1 MGPLRAAGGHRGRP
15 AGPPHP
21 GRRPGAPPAQRRRQP
36 DRRHHPAAPGQPGAH
51 DPADRRPAHPAPQR
65 DAQLRARCLGR
76 REVRA
81 DRAQRRLRGG
91 RAMRARGHGQDHGR
105 GGAQRRDLDD
115 QVLRPLHR
123 RRHRRGYRQGDP
135 AARLDHRDRRSSRD
149 AAHSAGRPAAGR
161 RHQGPGDRGAPPD
174 QRRNRLLL
182 RTEPR
187 PGRLRGLLVDI
198 GPLRELRE
206 FRLLWTGQLIS
217 MTGRQITLVAV
228 AYQVYLLTG
237 STLAVGLLGLVQAV
251 PLILAGLYAGAL
263 ADRFDRRLVM
273 LGSLSVLGLTSLALA
288 LAAGGRPSLWFIYA
302 VSAVS
307 AGVSTAEHSARS
319 ATVPRLVGPARLPAA
334 LTLTQVLFQFAVVAG
349 PSAAGVVIA
358 AAGLRWA
365 YAIDVGCFALALV
378 CVLLLRPLPA
388 PPEGRQTELGW
399 RAPAEA
405 LRYARGNPVL
415 LAIFAADLDAMIFGM
430 PRALFPALA
439 AHLFRVGPQGL
450 GLLYAAPGAG
460 ALVGSLLS
468 GWASGIRRQGAAVL
482 CGVAAG

>member
-1 MGPLRAAGGHRGRP
+1 MDLGPLR
-15 AGPPHP
+15 
-21 GRRPGAPPAQRRRQP
+21 
-36 DRRHHPAAPGQPGAH
+36 D
-51 DPADRRPAHPAPQR
+51 
-65 DAQLRARCLGR
+65 
-76 REVRA
+76 
-81 DRAQRRLRGG
+81 
-91 RAMRARGHGQDHGR
+91 
-105 GGAQRRDLDD
+105 
-115 QVLRPLHR
+115 
-123 RRHRRGYRQGDP
+123 
-135 AARLDHRDRRSSRD
+135 S
-149 AAHSAGRPAAGR
+149 
-161 RHQGPGDRGAPPD
+161 
-174 QRRNRLLL
+174 
-182 RTEPR
+182 
-187 PGRLRGLLVDI
+187 
-198 GPLRELRE
+198 RE
-206 FRLLWTGQLIS
+206 FRLLWIGQLIS
-217 MTGRQITLVAV
+217 MTGRQVTVVAIP
-228 AYQVYLLTG
+228 YQIYVLTG

-251 PLILAGLYAGAL
+251 PLVLAGLYAGAL

-468 GWASGIRRQGAAVL
+468 GWVSGIRRQGAAVL
-482 CGVAAG
+482 CAVAVWGAAITSFGAFTVLSSPGELGLLMLAVAGAADMISAVFRHTMIQLATPDRLRGRVSALNSMVVTAGPRLGDVEAGGVAALTSPVFSVISGGLLCLVGVAVIAARVPALRRQAAAR